1 MATIPQPQISFDYS
15 KHGFRDE
22 EQGVVTNL
30 EPHAVEADPVK
41 TAARPT
47 VPTWRYLGDR
57 AAADVAYCA
66 RFGTNEAPTPSLAP
80 GGLWAYVLPTT
91 ESSR

>member
-1 MATIPQPQISFDYS
+1 M
-15 KHGFRDE
+15 
-22 EQGVVTNL
+22 TNL
-30 EPHAVEADPVK
+30 EPRAVEADAVV
-41 TAARPT
+41 TAAWPT
-47 VPTWRYLGDR
+47 VPTWRFLGDR

-66 RFGTNEAPTPSLAP
+66 RFGTNEAPTPSLTP